1 MTGPGFDP
9 AKFKHDQRALWG
21 TVSRQWSALP
31 PEFAEG
37 AALVNERLF
46 ALGGVRPGHRV
57 LDVATGA
64 GDPALA
70 AADLVGPSGR
80 VVGIDLAPEMV
91 AAARERAGDRQQVE
105 FAEGDVD
112 ALGFPPGSF
121 DVVLSRWGLMFS
133 ADRDGMFR
141 SLRQLLAPD
150 GVLAAAVWGPEG
162 SSPLMGLGGKV
173 LTTRLE
179 LPVPPSGAPGTSSMS
194 DPEVVTA
201 ELAAA
206 GFTNVSVTEYLVPF
220 RLASPKRYADFMKE
234 MTPPALRKA
243 LRERFG
249 DEDDPS
255 TWQAVADAAEPY
267 VDADGWVSLPSSTLL
282 MRAAK

>member
-1 MTGPGFDP
+1 MTVPGFDP
-9 AKFKHDQRALWG
+9 AKFKDDQRALWG

-37 AALVNERLF
+37 AALVNEKLF

-80 VVGIDLAPEMV
+80 VVGVDLAPEMV
-91 AAARERAGDRQQVE
+91 AAARQRAGDRQQVE
-105 FAEGDVD
+105 FAEGDFD
-112 ALGFPPGSF
+112 SLGFPPGSF

-133 ADRDGMFR
+133 ADRDRTFR
-141 SLRQLLAPD
+141 SLHALLAPG
-150 GVLAAAVWGPEG
+150 GVLAAAVWGPEE
-162 SSPLMGLGGKV
+162 SSPMMGLGGKV

-179 LPVPPSGAPGTSSMS
+179 LPVPPPGAPGPSSMS
-194 DPEVVTA
+194 DADAASA
-201 ELAAA
+201 EFTAA
-206 GFTNVSVTEYLVPF
+206 GFTDVSVTEYLVPF
-220 RLASPKRYADFMKE
+220 RLASPQRYADFMKE
-234 MTPPALRKA
+234 MTPPALREA

-249 DEDDPS
+249 DENDPG
-255 TWQAVADAAEPY
+255 TWQAVAEAAEPY
-267 VDADGWVSLPSSTLL
+267 IDADGWVSLPSSTLL
-282 MRAAK
+282 IRAAK

>member
-1 MTGPGFDP
+1 MTAQGFDL
-9 AKFKHDQRALWG
+9 AKFKDGQRALWG
-21 TVSRQWSALP
+21 TVSRQWGALP

-37 AALVNERLF
+37 ARLVNEKLF
-46 ALGGVRPGHRV
+46 TLGRVRPGHRV

-91 AAARERAGDRQQVE
+91 AAARERAGHRQQVE
-105 FAEGDVD
+105 FAEGDLD

-133 ADRDGMFR
+133 TDRDRLFR
-141 SLRQLLAPD
+141 SLHDLLAPG
-150 GVLAAAVWGPEG
+150 GVLAAAVWGPED
-162 SSPLMGLGGKV
+162 SSPMMGLGGKV

-179 LPVPPSGAPGTSSMS
+179 LPVPPPGAPGPSSMS
-194 DPEVVTA
+194 DADAVTA
-201 ELAAA
+201 DLTAA
-206 GFTNVSVTEYLVPF
+206 GFPEVSVIEFLVPF
-220 RLASPKRYADFMKE
+220 RLASPQRYADFIKE
-234 MTPPALRKA
+234 MTPSPLRRA

-249 DEDDPS
+249 DENDPG

-267 VDADGWVSLPSSTLL
+267 VDAVGRVSLPSSTLL
-282 MRAAK
+282 IRAAK